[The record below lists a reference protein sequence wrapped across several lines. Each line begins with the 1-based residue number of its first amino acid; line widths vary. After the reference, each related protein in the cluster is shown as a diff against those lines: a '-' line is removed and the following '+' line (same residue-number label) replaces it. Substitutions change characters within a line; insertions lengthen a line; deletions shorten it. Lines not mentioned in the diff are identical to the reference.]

1 MNKIKIENKNVI
13 KNLNGDIYKFLSK
26 DSKLFSEFGEIY
38 FSEIKKNKIKAW
50 KMQKKIT
57 MNLIVPIGNVKF
69 VFLDRNFNLLD
80 IITIGKKNYKLLNIP
95 PLIWYGFQGLSEINL
110 ISNLINKTH
119 NDNDML
125 RLGKNEI
132 NFDWI
137 NN

>member
-1 MNKIKIENKNVI
+1 MNQIKIENKNII

-26 DSKLFSEFGEIY
+26 DSKLFSEFGEVY